1 MDVTDSNPW
10 IFRVFVLQR
19 KAQNDKKLSGEEQLF
34 VVEICEICQICII
47 CDYLFEPALI
57 IAQRKPMVA
66 VAESWAMKRR
76 VPGESQ

>member
-1 MDVTDSNPW
+1 MKATRMGRLHCFKVGNSTFRIRSYSINLLNP
-10 IFRVFVLQR
+10 R
-19 KAQNDKKLSGEEQLF
+19 S
-34 VVEICEICQICII
+34 
-47 CDYLFEPALI
+47 YLLLPALI